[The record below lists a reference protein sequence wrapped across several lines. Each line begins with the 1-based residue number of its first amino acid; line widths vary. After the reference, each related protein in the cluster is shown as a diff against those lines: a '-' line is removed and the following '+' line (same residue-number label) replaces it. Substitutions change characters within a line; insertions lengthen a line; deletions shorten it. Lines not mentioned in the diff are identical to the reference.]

1 MSVYPFGDRQF
12 DIILETSQLGIPSFD
27 KIDFTLKLPVGFA
40 LVNNSES
47 DVVWGIPDD
56 NPNEGLNVDIS
67 EKGEGCY
74 HFVITGGN
82 GSGIISGH
90 YPLLSLSLCST
101 SIGEDVSYCA
111 SIENVLMT
119 SSDER
124 MTLLPSSEFSIMFE
138 DILEGDVNYDGRQ
151 NVVDVM
157 SIVNYI
163 LDNKKDIPLDV
174 ADVNKDSAVDVVDVM
189 KLVQIILMNE

>member
-1 MSVYPFGDRQF
+1 
-12 DIILETSQLGIPSFD
+12 
-27 KIDFTLKLPVGFA
+27 
-40 LVNNSES
+40 
-47 DVVWGIPDD
+47 
-56 NPNEGLNVDIS
+56 
-67 EKGEGCY
+67 
-74 HFVITGGN
+74 
-82 GSGIISGH
+82 
-90 YPLLSLSLCST
+90 
-101 SIGEDVSYCA
+101 
-111 SIENVLMT
+111 
-119 SSDER
+119 
-124 MTLLPSSEFSIMFE
+124 MFE